1 MSIKSKIFFF
11 IAHFVLLFF
20 ISWGASL
27 CQPMNTSKVV
37 FIPKGSSADIISY
50 LSLRNFNVNK
60 LDKYILALFG
70 SAQAG
75 WVEIGT
81 SRLSRLDFLYRLTK
95 AKAALEEI
103 TLVPGETSE
112 YFLKDI
118 SSKLG
123 LKYELLLSELRANA
137 LFFEGFLVPDTY
149 KIPLGMSEKHLIF
162 YLVNLSKKIHEERS
176 TKIFG
181 TFNQKE
187 WENYIII
194 ASIIQKEAANE
205 DEMPLVASVIY
216 NRLKKGMKLQMDGTL
231 NYGLYSH
238 EKVTPQRI
246 ANDNTRFNTYKF
258 AGLPEGAVCTVSMSA
273 IRAAIFPKKTDYLY
287 FVRDKKTGK
296 HIFTTNYDA
305 HVNAINA
312 GRK

>member
-1 MSIKSKIFFF
+1 
-11 IAHFVLLFF
+11 
-20 ISWGASL
+20 
-27 CQPMNTSKVV
+27 MNTSKVV

-60 LDKYILALFG
+60 LDKYILALLG

-162 YLVNLSKKIHEERS
+162 YLVNLSKKTHEERS
-176 TKIFG
+176 AKIFG

-238 EKVTPQRI
+238 EKITPRRI
-246 ANDNTRFNTYKF
+246 ANDNTKFNTYKF

-296 HIFTTNYDA
+296 HIFSTNYDA
-305 HVNAINA
+305 NVNAINA
-312 GRK
+312 GRN

>member
-1 MSIKSKIFFF
+1 
-11 IAHFVLLFF
+11 
-20 ISWGASL
+20 
-27 CQPMNTSKVV
+27 MNTSKVV

-60 LDKYILALFG
+60 LDKYILALLG

-75 WVEIGT
+75 WVEIST
-81 SRLSRLDFLYRLTK
+81 SRLSRFDFLYRLTK

-112 YFLKDI
+112 YFLKDV

-162 YLVNLSKKIHEERS
+162 YLVNLSKKTHEERS
-176 TKIFG
+176 AKIFG

-258 AGLPEGAVCTVSMSA
+258 AGIPEGEVYTV
-273 IRAAIFPKKTDYLY
+273 Y
-287 FVRDKKTGK
+287 
-296 HIFTTNYDA
+296 
-305 HVNAINA
+305 
-312 GRK
+312 

>member
-1 MSIKSKIFFF
+1 
-11 IAHFVLLFF
+11 
-20 ISWGASL
+20 
-27 CQPMNTSKVV
+27 MNTSKVV

-60 LDKYILALFG
+60 LDKYILALLG

-162 YLVNLSKKIHEERS
+162 YLVNLSKKTHEERS
-176 TKIFG
+176 AKIFG

-238 EKVTPQRI
+238 EKITPRRI
-246 ANDNTRFNTYKF
+246 ANDNTKFNTYKF

-287 FVRDKKTGK
+287 FVRDKKLAS
-296 HIFTTNYDA
+296 IFSPQTMTLM
-305 HVNAINA
+305 
-312 GRK
+312 